1 MNIERSFSFAFKSPG
16 GVGRLMLGGL
26 FTMLFGTVFFAFVV
40 AGYLMRVL
48 CDALEGRD
56 GKLPEWKELG
66 RLFNEGMMPMLV
78 ALGWASPI
86 IVLFVVAQALTAAL
100 GLNLGLAAGYL
111 LLEIVLSVLLS
122 MILPLALMRLAIKRS
137 LRAAFDVG
145 KMLDFVRRNKGT
157 FFTAWGLSYAAS
169 AVASVGL
176 IAFGVGIFF
185 TMFIANVIAMHLFAQ
200 AYRASQPFSDD
211 RDGTLRAS
219 IAIPP
224 PLKPRESVE

>member
-48 CDALEGRD
+48 CDA
-56 GKLPEWKELG
+56 LG